1 MDEELYH
8 YGVKGMKWGI
18 RRSPAQLDHK
28 TGTKKKKKSGT
39 LAKAGKK
46 VAESAKKA
54 YSDHRERKRVKKL
67 MKKKPSKMTNE
78 ELNEYINRMNLERA
92 AKQARQSVKQISPD
106 HVSAGRK
113 FATSLGRDVIAP
125 AAKNVGRQYLE
136 KVLRDA
142 TGLNEKKSDPLAQ
155 LRAET
160 ERLQLQNKK
169 ETLTDQIQK
178 RADEKERE
186 KRYANAKHI
195 KR

>member
-18 RRSPAQLDHK
+18 RRSPAQLGYK
-28 TGTKKKKKSGT
+28 TGTKKKKKSGMLT
-39 LAKAGKK
+39 KAGKK

-106 HVSAGRK
+106 RVNAGVRFMK
-113 FATSLGRDVIAP
+113 AAGRDVVAP
-125 AAKNVGRQYLE
+125 AVKNVGRQYLE

-142 TGLNEKKSDPLAQ
+142 AGLSDKKSDPLAQ

-186 KRYANAKHI
+186 KRYANAKHV

>member
-18 RRSPAQLDHK
+18 RRSPAQLGHK

-67 MKKKPSKMTNE
+67 MKKKPSKMTND

-106 HVSAGRK
+106 HVSAGRR

>member
-18 RRSPAQLDHK
+18 RRTPAQLGHK

-67 MKKKPSKMTNE
+67 MKKKPSKMTND

-106 HVSAGRK
+106 HVSAGRR

>member
-18 RRSPAQLDHK
+18 RRSPAQLGHK

-106 HVSAGRK
+106 HVNAGVRFMK
-113 FATSLGRDVIAP
+113 AAGRDVVAP
-125 AAKNVGRQYLE
+125 AVKNVGRQYLE

-142 TGLNEKKSDPLAQ
+142 AGLSDKKSDPLAQ

-186 KRYANAKHI
+186 KRYANAKHV

>member
-18 RRSPAQLDHK
+18 RRSPAQLGHK
-28 TGTKKKKKSGT
+28 TGTKKKKKSGMLT
-39 LAKAGKK
+39 KAGKK

-67 MKKKPSKMTNE
+67 MKKKPSKMTSE

-106 HVSAGRK
+106 HVSAGRR